1 MAKWSQT
8 KSHPNY
14 GQAEAVVLHKAEE
27 LNAAGV
33 RCVSMTVVGMQESS
47 EVGMQESS
55 EVGMQES
62 SEGKSIQADLTGV
75 SS

>member
-47 EVGMQESS
+47 E
-55 EVGMQES
+55 
-62 SEGKSIQADLTGV
+62 GKSIQADLTGV